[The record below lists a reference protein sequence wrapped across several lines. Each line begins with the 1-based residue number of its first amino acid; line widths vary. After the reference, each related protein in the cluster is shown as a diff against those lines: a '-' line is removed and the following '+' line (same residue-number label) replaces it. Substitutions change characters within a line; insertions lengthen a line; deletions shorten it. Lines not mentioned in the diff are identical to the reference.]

1 MKNIKFLFLLVAT
14 LFAGAF
20 TACQEDWAP
29 GKPDSELSVYLPVEV
44 NNASFATKDDKSTE
58 HDEMTV
64 ALYPVYRQNGGA
76 EMTVDIRSR
85 FVNPDAVVYTVYKY
99 DEEGDVVVDA
109 DGYAVVDQYIYPED
123 AFDIA
128 ESVTFA
134 EGETVAYL
142 EVKLNP
148 GLIGEDAEGNKKT
161 ALKVGTL
168 FYAEIMVKNVENQG
182 NYGLFRKTIG
192 VGIPETWKKLSETVK
207 EAKLKKGTFTEDFF
221 TFFYNSSGGALV
233 SVEVEESESRPGY
246 YRLVNVFSQEN
257 IITMLGGVP
266 TDITYSPGTNYIEV
280 DATDPKNVYIPYQ
293 PAGFSIQGLM
303 DPVYIASGRAIGKTN
318 AKLVDG
324 IIAFDKLTV
333 GILDGSGSGYLT
345 NQNGLMRITLPGVS
359 LEDYSI
365 TATFLG
371 TESNADN
378 SQTRANLGFTLG
390 ADVTAFRFAVVEG
403 KKPIYTEKRVGPDKY
418 EKTYDVAIQNV
429 INDAY
434 ERTEADNMA
443 NAARTETEWFVSLP
457 EAGIYTVFAVPYGAD
472 NKPVMDNISRAF
484 FYYRAANMDDAV
496 PEIEDMKL
504 AFDYLSSFG
513 ASADEYPSQYTLG
526 FQMGVADRSDVLD
539 YVSYIT
545 RCFMTTAEYD
555 ALIAKGETD
564 ESLLASDLAD
574 DTTSWIS
581 DIKAGNG
588 TMVLQGLVPNTSY
601 TMLFSVTSIYGKTKY
616 YHFEKTTAPY
626 DIKSGLVQVGTY
638 EFTEGDYKMSIKF
651 EPSFSISQYRN
662 TGDGQL
668 FYLTWVGD
676 VLQPAEEGEEPIELN
691 FYGYRLKEWN
701 AIICY
706 GQAVGFENYG
716 SLFNVDIDNYNND
729 ENKYWGY
736 QSSSFADYGNGDFA
750 AETFVVHYDKAS
762 GLINEL
768 GTYFK
773 KYVKNVEKKKNEE
786 TGKMEEI
793 VTYDDDIY
801 NFTKE
806 AVITLLTEES
816 NDSAESDNTVNG
828 GEIENGG
835 TTEDDKS
842 NEGTE
847 SSIGVTREKKDVTFS
862 VMTDLMNLE
871 RVRVR

>member
-1 MKNIKFLFLLVAT
+1 
-14 LFAGAF
+14 
-20 TACQEDWAP
+20 
-29 GKPDSELSVYLPVEV
+29 
-44 NNASFATKDDKSTE
+44 
-58 HDEMTV
+58 
-64 ALYPVYRQNGGA
+64 
-76 EMTVDIRSR
+76 MTVDIRSR

-192 VGIPETWKKLSETVK
+192 VGIPETWKKLSESVK

-303 DPVYIASGRAIGKTN
+303 DPVYIASGRAIGKDN

-324 IIAFDKLTV
+324 IIAFDKQTV
-333 GILDGSGSGYLT
+333 GILDASGSGYLT

-403 KKPIYTEKRVGPDKY
+403 KKPIYTEKLGKR
-418 EKTYDVAIQNV
+418 TYDVAIQNV
-429 INDAY
+429 INDEY
-434 ERTEADNMA
+434 ERTDADNMA

-472 NKPVMDNISRAF
+472 NKPVMDNISRAY
-484 FYYRAANMDDAV
+484 FYFRAANMDDAV

-513 ASADEYPSQYTLG
+513 ASEDEYPSQYTLG

-539 YVSYIT
+539 YVSNIT

-574 DTTSWIS
+574 DTTSWIP
-581 DIKAGNG
+581 DIKSGNG
-588 TMVLQGLVPNTSY
+588 TMVLQGLVPDTSY

-626 DIKSGLVQVGTY
+626 DIESGLVQIGTY
-638 EFTEGDYKMSIKF
+638 EFTEGDSKMSIKF

-676 VLQPAEEGEEPIELN
+676 ALQPTEEGEEPIDLN
-691 FYGYRLKEWN
+691 FYGYRLKDWN

-736 QSSSFADYGNGDFA
+736 QSSSFADFGNGDFA
-750 AETFVVHYDKAS
+750 AETFVVHYDKES

-768 GTYFK
+768 GTYFR

-793 VTYDDDIY
+793 VTYDYIN

-816 NDSAESDNTVNG
+816 NDGAESDNTANG

-847 SSIGVTREKKDVTFS
+847 SSIGVIREKKDVTFS

>member
-29 GKPDSELSVYLPVEV
+29 GQPDSELSVYLPVEV

-58 HDEMTV
+58 RDEMTV

-99 DEEGDVVVDA
+99 DEEGNVVEDA
-109 DGYAVVDQYIYPED
+109 DGYAVVDRYIYPED

-148 GLIGEDAEGNKKT
+148 SLIGEDAEGNKKT

-168 FYAEIMVKNVENQG
+168 FYAEIMVKNAENQG

-192 VGIPETWKKLSETVK
+192 IGIPETWKKLSETVK

-221 TFFYNSSGGALV
+221 TFIYSSSGGAVV

-246 YRLVNVFSQEN
+246 YRLVNVFTQEN

-266 TDITYSPGTNYIEV
+266 SEVTYNPGTTYIEV

-293 PAGFSIQGLM
+293 PAGFSIQGFIE
-303 DPVYIASGRAIGKTN
+303 PVYIASGRAIGKTD

-324 IIAFDKLTV
+324 IISFDKMTV

-403 KKPIYTEKRVGPDKY
+403 KKPIYTEKLGKR
-418 EKTYDVAIQNV
+418 TYDVAIQNV
-429 INDAY
+429 INDEY
-434 ERTEADNMA
+434 ERTDADNMA
-443 NAARTETEWFVSLP
+443 NAARTETEWYVSLP

-504 AFDYLSSFG
+504 SFDYLSSFG
-513 ASADEYPSQYTLG
+513 ASEDEYPSQYTLG
-526 FQMGVADRSDVLD
+526 FNMGVADRSDVLD
-539 YVSYIT
+539 YVSNIT

-574 DTTSWIS
+574 DTTSWIP
-581 DIKAGNG
+581 DIKAGSG

-616 YHFEKTTAPY
+616 YHFEKTTSPY
-626 DIKSGLVQVGTY
+626 DIESGLVQIGTY
-638 EFTEGDYKMSIKF
+638 EFTEGDSKMSIKF

-676 VLQPAEEGEEPIELN
+676 ALQPAEEDEEPFELN

-716 SLFNVDIDNYNND
+716 SLFNVDIDTYNND

-736 QSSSFADYGNGDFA
+736 QSSSFADFGNGDFA
-750 AETFVVHYDKAS
+750 AETFVVHYDEES

-768 GTYFK
+768 GTYFR

-793 VTYDDDIY
+793 VTYDYIN

-806 AVITLLTEES
+806 AVITLLAEES
-816 NDSAESDNTVNG
+816 NDGAESDNTANG

-847 SSIGVTREKKDVTFS
+847 SSIGVIREKKDVTFS